1 MAELELCKEYVEGNS
16 RPEAPLLLAKGIK
29 SKKSDLLTV
38 IESLG
43 GYLTSTVTKT
53 RCKATELLSDILCNV
68 CCPMVPNVLPQE
80 DVHYLVTFYCARLC
94 ERTEVHPPALKGL
107 HAMVC
112 AQDLS
117 EDSISTVAQTALREV
132 YVQVLTSSSPV
143 LFFFS
148 PFAHFRSMGQAVR
161 LMVFEM
167 VQMFLFKYTAAVKRL
182 GSEFVLGIIKA
193 VDGENDPRNLT
204 VVFSFIPVLA
214 QHLELGALTEDL
226 FEVVACY
233 FPIDLFQRSDW
244 RVTKVSYGH
253 AFFCSDLHSAKMDAL
268 LTLVWKYGCLEW
280 EHGVFGVGVK
290 VFGIGIWVFGM
301 GAWVFGIG
309 AAGGSV
315 FGEAGLMPHIEQ
327 LWACIRKES
336 AALEAVKSLTK
347 GVCTPL
353 SPRPSQLVALCL
365 RDLKRN
371 IVESELKLVVPSCQL
386 LLAVAMAADPAC
398 VQVVGEVVPVLVQ
411 RVSQSQPGQ
420 GKLLMELV
428 ANFAAVSR
436 QFTVDDVANPLEP
449 YKDLLLHTVLS
460 TLGGDQLELK
470 GPALRLGKCVCTM
483 LSGNDVRRLADDRAV
498 TYQYPIVSV

>member
-132 YVQVLTSSSPV
+132 YVQ
-143 LFFFS
+143 
-148 PFAHFRSMGQAVR
+148 SMGQAVR

-182 GSEFVLGIIKA
+182 GSEFVLGVIKA
-193 VDGENDPRNLT
+193 VDGEKDPRNLT

-233 FPIDLFQRSDW
+233 FPIDFVPPPDDPFPITQDDLIGGLRRCLTATPSFAQYC
-244 RVTKVSYGH
+244 VPLVLEKLT
-253 AFFCSDLHSAKMDAL
+253 SDLHSAKMDAL

-309 AAGGSV
+309 VGCLVWEYGCLEWVFGMGAWVFGIRAAGGSV

-327 LWACIRKES
+327 LWACIRKRPQEEYS
-336 AALEAVKSLTK
+336 
-347 GVCTPL
+347 GVG
-353 SPRPSQLVALCL
+353 V
-365 RDLKRN
+365 
-371 IVESELKLVVPSCQL
+371 KLVVPSCQL

>member
-68 CCPMVPNVLPQE
+68 CCPMVPKVLPQE

-132 YVQVLTSSSPV
+132 YVQ
-143 LFFFS
+143 
-148 PFAHFRSMGQAVR
+148 SMGQAVR

-182 GSEFVLGIIKA
+182 GSEFVLGVIKA
-193 VDGENDPRNLT
+193 VDGEKDPRNLT

-233 FPIDLFQRSDW
+233 FPIDFVPPPDDPFPITQDDLIGGLRRCLTATPSFAQYC
-244 RVTKVSYGH
+244 VPLVLEKLT
-253 AFFCSDLHSAKMDAL
+253 SDLHSAKMDAL
-268 LTLVWKYGCLEW
+268 LTL
-280 EHGVFGVGVK
+280 
-290 VFGIGIWVFGM
+290 
-301 GAWVFGIG
+301 

-327 LWACIRKES
+327 LWACIRKEALGSHDKAIQS
-336 AALEAVKSLTK
+336 AALEAVKSITK

-483 LSGNDVRRLADDRAV
+483 LSGNDLLLCLQSVCKLAVETGDLQLR
-498 TYQYPIVSV
+498 